1 MSNKNQPPSKV
12 SVAFRAQQQLKERI
26 DEYAD
31 DNNMSQ
37 SDALRRLV
45 REGLEA
51 EQLREEL
58 ESVEHRVERL
68 EAEQEQSG
76 FWPW

>member
-1 MSNKNQPPSKV
+1 MSNENQPPSKV
-12 SVAFRAQQQLKERI
+12 SVAFRAQRQLKERI

-58 ESVEHRVERL
+58 ESVEQRVERL
-68 EAEQEQSG
+68 EAEQEQSS

>member
-58 ESVEHRVERL
+58 ESVEQRVERL
-68 EAEQEQSG
+68 EAEQEQSS

>member
-58 ESVEHRVERL
+58 ESVEQRVERL